1 MLEIIYNDN
10 DDLPKIHALDA
21 LVSYY
26 AVNSNLSMGKL
37 KNLLALNNW
46 RINAKICDVVP
57 LALKVFSKANF
68 KTTF

>member
-10 DDLPKIHALDA
+10 DDLPKIYALEA

-26 AVNSNLSMGKL
+26 SVNPNLSMGKF

-46 RINAKICDVVP
+46 RINAKICDAVP
-57 LALKVFSKANF
+57 LALKVISKANF
-68 KTTF
+68 KATF

>member
-10 DDLPKIHALDA
+10 DDLPKVHALEA

-26 AVNSNLSMGKL
+26 SVNANLSMSKF

-46 RINAKICDVVP
+46 RINAKICDIIP
-57 LALKVFSKANF
+57 LALKIFSKSNF
-68 KTTF
+68 KATF